1 MEFDL
6 SVGFTAGKKD
16 LKVLGRQLPMTLAS
30 PSQQD
35 SQHLLEKRH
44 SRSDGVLIRGEAA
57 NAKTGSRLLFRK
69 CTNRGDDNNN
79 KWACVTYLLD
89 FPLVPSFC
97 FAGVVQSK
105 LRFARSGFITYLP
118 LLGKSPK
125 NAKRAYL
132 FPNS

>member
-57 NAKTGSRLLFRK
+57 NAKTGSL
-69 CTNRGDDNNN
+69 
-79 KWACVTYLLD
+79 
-89 FPLVPSFC
+89 SFLGNAQTAVMIIIINGHVSHTC
-97 FAGVVQSK
+97 LISLSF
-105 LRFARSGFITYLP
+105 LP
-118 LLGKSPK
+118 FVLQE
-125 NAKRAYL
+125 
-132 FPNS
+132 